1 MNNYIKTV
9 SLIFLFLNFISCN
22 NATPSGFWKNFHSDK
37 IVDKFSDN
45 GPWGGKTK
53 ISWEFKNSIKEKE
66 LLEFASSNGWIFN
79 DEIILNSDNLNEE
92 NYSDE
97 ILKSNISTNSKY
109 KNNTIYKFKTG
120 WIAVKAGN
128 QSETE
133 INGFAILNSNRT
145 KLTVFHIWGE

>member
-1 MNNYIKTV
+1 MKTLKIV
-9 SLIFLFLNFISCN
+9 LLSCFLLNFVSCN
-22 NATPSGFWKNFHSDK
+22 KIVPSVFWKNFHPDK

-53 ISWEFKNSIKEKE
+53 ISWIFKNPINEKE
-66 LLEFASSNGWIFN
+66 LLEFASSNGWTFN
-79 DEIILNSDNLNEE
+79 NKTILDSDKLNDE

-97 ILKSNISTNSKY
+97 ILKLNISDNSKH
-109 KNNTIYKFKTG
+109 KNSTIYRFKTG

-133 INGFAILNSNRT
+133 TNGFAILNSNRT
-145 KLTVFHIWGE
+145 ELTVFYIWGE